1 MHNMKLQ
8 KQKINNISLHKFVF
22 RRACFSFGVI
32 QQCESK
38 MHLKSVIKNQGSDK
52 ELTELKGEN
61 EQVRSTNT

>member
-1 MHNMKLQ
+1 M
-8 KQKINNISLHKFVF
+8 SLHKFVF
-22 RRACFSFGVI
+22 RPACFSFGVI